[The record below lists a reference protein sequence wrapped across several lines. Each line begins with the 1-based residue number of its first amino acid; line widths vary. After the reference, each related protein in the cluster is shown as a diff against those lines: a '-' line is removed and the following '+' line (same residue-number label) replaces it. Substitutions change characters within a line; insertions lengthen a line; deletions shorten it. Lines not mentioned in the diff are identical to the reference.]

1 MFENQYEDSFWSQT
15 DKIIRR
21 ILYNLFHEIQHSQT
35 VSPLIY
41 KILLLIEGLQI
52 AFFAINTSF
61 SFLWSSS
68 MTNVI
73 QQAIQY
79 FQINGPIQKHGQ
91 TIFLMIL
98 YIVISINLITLL
110 VALQCSY
117 SVAQKHKKSSSL
129 FNYFIKYLWLYG
141 LFTNTIG
148 YIPMINIYL
157 STFYCN
163 SSTDLGMSLECYK
176 QSYFIHLS
184 IAIFGFII
192 FAVLQTIFY
201 KLYIDLNPCSK
212 NPYAHPQSINDIIKL
227 VLKTALPIYTTFDP
241 EGVYGKALI
250 ICLGI
255 YLICMVSN
263 RFFCLPYYSKNIQ
276 NFTLIIDSSLL
287 WIVWI
292 SFVCAIVDSGSISIL
307 YIFTGI
313 PFISISIIFLMRYKE
328 SRVLSQTMKHFKKDT
343 DFEYYLTLVIGLI
356 ENRSNPEDC
365 IQLDGALKF
374 HARYCTKIS
383 DVNCNCQSLILDK
396 EDNIQ
401 IYQNNTNQINLSE
414 NIKWYNFVKFLLLD
428 SFDKFQKSTRLH
440 LFNSYIQHAKL
451 NNKFKSLLELMY
463 TSELKPNMQEEFSI
477 YSYNHII
484 EDELKENDL
493 RNTENKTIEVNSI
506 IQFQAIF
513 VDFLGSLEKSVN
525 YYQEFWNKLLE
536 EIPDVDKLLLLGTK
550 ITNSFETNQQVF
562 ENLQEINSNHIKTLL
577 IYGHY
582 LKEIVNDE
590 QDGSRLLEK
599 AQYIQRGNQANKQF
613 VDVEKLKYGENSTTS
628 VISVSGNLNQIGIVV
643 NTNNEIEQLLSY
655 SKNDLMGQNISK
667 IMPKVYGDIHD
678 GLFHRYLE
686 TSQPKVIGIERTV
699 MCLNKNGYV
708 IPTSIMV
715 KVLPNL
721 DQGIQI
727 VGFLKEIDNQES
739 KSQIDKDQVV
749 HYIIYREDNL
759 QIQGI
764 SQSIHDY
771 FGIPSQLVYG
781 NSNNISDFTID
792 QIMPGVADIANKEE
806 MMSAQGLVTTIDS
819 TYVQMNYLIE
829 EENGYQESD
838 LESQAQKYDNQQIN
852 QELENG
858 IEKKKYKKFRQA
870 QIKANLIIEQEF
882 DLGLKVNVISF
893 TETDSST
900 IQAQDNNIEEHV
912 FTNNNKT
919 IIKGEAPFGKDEQK
933 SQTGEHQNGE
943 YDDESSNI
951 PGESVNDDQRQLK
964 DFKTLISE
972 KTIPKKI
979 KILNRT
985 ALLLLLILCGLS
997 AYDLGFKTSN
1007 ESTVTE
1013 GLEAI
1018 QSGYILSKTLSTS
1031 IYYSNM
1037 LYKLANNLITP
1048 PAGQT
1053 ADDYANG
1060 FRNNLSTSLN
1070 NLKDQMYNMIK
1081 HQISMYNNQNTNP
1094 PNLTI
1099 TIQKM
1104 SSQGTLSSDQETL
1117 TDSLLTFI
1125 NSGSTFQMSP
1135 LASIVKGQVN
1145 QATSSLYY
1153 INSNGLQSQ
1162 REACN
1167 KTANE
1172 FFNYYYNKIDDFRIN
1187 YIVVLSIAIVFVVIS
1202 LFILIPIVFQVNR
1215 TNHKV
1220 LSLFGYIPYPEIR
1233 QLADKCGIY
1242 IQEYISIRGQEHFD
1256 SQDNKDENQN
1266 EGKEEV
1272 IDGENNQNNSEYI
1285 KSIDNGTDKNNTAVH
1300 TLDFKKQERIRSMEE
1315 KNHEHI
1321 KNNQDKKA
1329 ENQNEDHEFIDHR
1342 SNLLLNQKDGS
1353 KKSVILIFGFVG
1365 ALFILQYVIHFI
1377 LDLQYIDKVQ
1387 NIYSTLQLS
1396 CLLPSYTKWNLLFSQ
1411 MQIQNGAVVLDT
1423 SSQIDL
1429 AEFYSQKIY
1438 ITQNLFSYYYSYSFP
1453 RQMSTYQTQF
1463 QQAQTQNICTLIN
1476 NINSN
1481 DQATCTAVNNG
1492 ILKSGLITA
1501 VVYFT
1506 VGLRTSV
1513 SGFMATN
1520 LSDQQKLAFL
1530 TSTSFQQ
1537 LQIQQSFM
1545 VSLMDQLTQLLV
1557 QQVPN
1562 YLSYRTTIEI
1572 IVFCLYI
1579 IVILASFVFIWL
1591 PYMARINVKIWR
1603 TKGMLNMIPVEVIQK
1618 HESLKNAFLHGEI
1631 LSAVK

>member
-21 ILYNLFHEIQHSQT
+21 ILYQLFHEILHSQR

-41 KILLLIEGLQI
+41 KILLFIEALQI

-68 MTNVI
+68 VTNI
-73 QQAIQY
+73 MQQAIQY
-79 FQINGPIQKHGQ
+79 FQINGPIQKNGQ
-91 TIFLMIL
+91 TVFLMIL

-110 VALQCSY
+110 IALYCSY
-117 SVAQKHKKSSSL
+117 TVSHKHKKSSSI

-141 LFTNTIG
+141 LFANTIG
-148 YIPMINIYL
+148 YIPMINIYF

-163 SSTDLGMSLECYK
+163 SSTDLGTSLGCYK
-176 QSYFIHLS
+176 SNYFIHLS
-184 IAIFGFII
+184 IAIVGFILFVI
-192 FAVLQTIFY
+192 LQTVFY

-212 NPYAHPQSINDIIKL
+212 NPYAHPQSINDVVKL

-241 EGVYGKALI
+241 EGVYGKPFV

-263 RFFCLPYYSKNIQ
+263 RFFSLPYYSKSIQ

-287 WIVWI
+287 WIVWV

-313 PFISISIIFLMRYKE
+313 PFISISIIFLMKYKE

-374 HARYCTKIS
+374 HARYCTKVQ

-396 EDNIQ
+396 EDDVQ
-401 IYQNNTNQINLSE
+401 ILQNNTNQISFSN
-414 NIKWYNFVKFLLLD
+414 NVKWYNFVKFLLLD

-463 TSELKPNMQEEFSI
+463 TSELKPNIQEEFSI
-477 YSYNHII
+477 YSYNNII

-493 RNTENKTIEVNSI
+493 RNTENKTIEINSI
-506 IQFQAIF
+506 VQFQSLF
-513 VDFLGSLEKSVN
+513 VDFLGSIEKSVN

-550 ITNSFETNQQVF
+550 ITNSIETNQQVF
-562 ENLQEINSNHIKTLL
+562 ENLQEINSNHIKSLM
-577 IYGHY
+577 IYGNY

-590 QDGSRLLEK
+590 QDGNRLLEK
-599 AQYIQRGNQANKQF
+599 AQYIERSNQANKQF
-613 VDVEKLKYGENSTTS
+613 VDVEKLKYGENSSTS
-628 VISVSGNLNQIGIVV
+628 IISVSGNLNQVGMVV
-643 NTNNEIEQLLSY
+643 NTNNEIEQLLGY
-655 SKNDLMGQNISK
+655 SKNDVIGQNINK
-667 IMPKVYGDIHD
+667 LMPKVYGDIHD

-699 MCLNKNGYV
+699 MCLNKNGYI

-739 KSQIDKDQVV
+739 KSQIEKDQVI
-749 HYIIYREDNL
+749 HYLIYREDTL

-764 SQSIHDY
+764 SQSIHDH

-792 QIMPGVADIANKEE
+792 QIIPGVADIANREE
-806 MMSAQGLVTTIDS
+806 MMSVQGLITTIDS

-829 EENGYQESD
+829 EEDGYEDSD
-838 LESQAQKYDNQQIN
+838 FESQAQKDNNQQVYD
-852 QELENG
+852 LENG
-858 IEKKKYKKFRQA
+858 IEKKKFKRFRQA
-870 QIKANLIIEQEF
+870 QIKVNLIIEQEF
-882 DLGLKVNVISF
+882 DLGLKVNVITF
-893 TETDSST
+893 TETDNSV
-900 IQAQDNNIEEHV
+900 IQAQDNNAEEH
-912 FTNNNKT
+912 FFNNNNKT
-919 IIKGEAPFGKDEQK
+919 VIKGETTFGKDDQK
-933 SQTGEHQNGE
+933 SQNGEHQNGK
-943 YDDESSNI
+943 YDDESSNVS
-951 PGESVNDDQRQLK
+951 GQSVNEDQRQLK

-972 KTIPKKI
+972 KTVPKKI

-985 ALLLLLILCGLS
+985 ALLLLLILCGVS
-997 AYDLGFKTSN
+997 AYDLGFKVSN
-1007 ESTVTE
+1007 ENTVNE

-1018 QSGYILSKTLSTS
+1018 QSGYVLSETLSTS

-1037 LYKLANNLITP
+1037 LYELANNLITP
-1048 PAGQT
+1048 PTGQT
-1053 ADDYANG
+1053 ADQYANG
-1060 FRNNLSTSLN
+1060 FRNSLSTSLN
-1070 NLKDQMYNMIK
+1070 SLKDQMYNMIK

-1094 PNLTI
+1094 PSSTI

-1125 NSGSTFQMSP
+1125 SSGSTFQTST

-1145 QATSSLYY
+1145 QATSSLYF

-1172 FFNYYYNKIDDFRIN
+1172 FYNYYYNKVGDFRIN
-1187 YIVVLSIAIVFVVIS
+1187 YIVVLVIAIAFVIIS

-1215 TNHKV
+1215 TNNKV

-1233 QLADKCGIY
+1233 QLADKCDIY
-1242 IQEYISIRGQEHFD
+1242 IQEYIHIRGQDHLD
-1256 SQDNKDENQN
+1256 SQDNKDENHN
-1266 EGKEEV
+1266 EVKEEV

-1300 TLDFKKQERIRSMEE
+1300 TLDFRKQGRMKSMEE
-1315 KNHEHI
+1315 KNHQHN
-1321 KNNQDKKA
+1321 KNNQDNKA
-1329 ENQNEDHEFIDHR
+1329 EKQNEDHEFIDHR

-1353 KKSVILIFGFVG
+1353 KKSVILIFGFVA

-1387 NIYSTLQLS
+1387 TIYSTLQLS
-1396 CLLPSYTKWNLLFSQ
+1396 CLIPSYTKWTQLFSQ
-1411 MQIQNGAVVLDT
+1411 MQIQNGAQILDNV
-1423 SSQIDL
+1423 SQIDL
-1429 AEFYSQKIY
+1429 NSFYSQQTYFAQTSIR
-1438 ITQNLFSYYYSYSFP
+1438 YYYSYSFP
-1453 RQMSTYQTQF
+1453 NQMSTYQSMF
-1463 QQAQTQNICTLIN
+1463 QQAQTQNICSLIN
-1476 NINSN
+1476 NINSS
-1481 DQATCTAVNNG
+1481 DQATCNAVNNG
-1492 ILKSGLITA
+1492 ILKSGFTTS
-1501 VVYFT
+1501 VVYFLE
-1506 VGLRTSV
+1506 GLRTSV

-1520 LSDQQKLAFL
+1520 LSDQQKLTFL
-1530 TSTSFQQ
+1530 TSNSFQQ
-1537 LQIQQSFM
+1537 LQTQQSFM
-1545 VSLMDQLTQLLV
+1545 IPMMDQLTQSLL
-1557 QQVPN
+1557 QYAPD

-1572 IVFCLYI
+1572 IVFCIYI
-1579 IVILASFVFIWL
+1579 TVILAAFIFIWL
-1591 PYMARINVKIWR
+1591 PYMASINVKIWR
-1603 TKGMLNMIPVEVIQK
+1603 TKGMLNMIPVEVIQS
-1618 HESLKNAFLHGEI
+1618 HDSLKNAFLHGEI